1 MPKNAAPRAAFR
13 EYPIDVER
21 DFGLIFDHLL
31 RSCPGF
37 GESKESA
44 LDRAE
49 ARFRNSPATADRI
62 LIASNLGEFH
72 DDLPPGPRHLAI
84 GRAIYRFDVDGDR
97 ETVRVLA
104 VFSGGQG
111 HVRHMLV
118 WLLEE

>member
-1 MPKNAAPRAAFR
+1 MRP

-21 DFGLIFDHLL
+21 DFRLIFDHLF

-37 GESKESA
+37 GESMESA

-49 ARFRNSPATADRI
+49 VRFRNSPATADRI
-62 LIASNLGEFH
+62 LIASHLSEFH
-72 DDLPPGPRHLAI
+72 DDLPPGLRHLAI
-84 GRAIYRFDVDGDR
+84 GRAICRFDIDDDR
-97 ETVRVLA
+97 ETVHVLA
-104 VFSGGQG
+104 VFFGGQG